1 MLHAV
6 HVGMNFGSLIS
17 NMKMN
22 LRDSIKFGMQWINKV
37 LKKWGNRYEPTM
49 NHPATISISHV
60 PIHLVRSGRSQ
71 SCFIACQG
79 GEGCSPQQLVNLETP
94 TRMKSKPIVL
104 SKSNYHE
111 TTRHKSTSPC
121 KLPGCSNPNPSKLIP
136 DIL

>member
-17 NMKMN
+17 NMEMN

-49 NHPATISISHV
+49 NHPATRQSRRLTISISHV

-79 GEGCSPQQLVNLETP
+79 GEGCSPQQLVNLETS
-94 TRMKSKPIVL
+94 TRMKSKVIVL
-104 SKSNYHE
+104 SKSNYQ
-111 TTRHKSTSPC
+111 
-121 KLPGCSNPNPSKLIP
+121 
-136 DIL
+136 